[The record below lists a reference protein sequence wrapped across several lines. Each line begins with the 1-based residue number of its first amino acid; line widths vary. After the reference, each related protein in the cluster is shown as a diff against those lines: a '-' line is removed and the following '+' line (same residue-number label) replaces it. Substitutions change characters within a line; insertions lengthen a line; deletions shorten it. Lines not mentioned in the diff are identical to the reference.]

1 MATHA
6 DPAKAPAAKSGAKP
20 VAKDDLQKLPLAE
33 VEKRTRLI
41 PRRPQRDR
49 GEEVG

>member
-1 MATHA
+1 MATHT

-33 VEKRTRLI
+33 VERDSALPRTASAR
-41 PRRPQRDR
+41 PRR
-49 GEEVG
+49 GSG